1 MPYNMCYN
9 WVVRFDEKGM
19 IVQVRA
25 YLDTN
30 LLTETLRSHECQSE
44 QALVEKYI

>member
-1 MPYNMCYN
+1 MSYC
-9 WVVRFDEKGM
+9 WVMRFDESGM

-30 LLTETLRSHECQSE
+30 LLTETLRSNECPSE
-44 QALVEKYI
+44 QALIGNLR